1 MQISAVNKFS
11 LIDYPGKSSAIVF
24 TPWCNFRCPFCHN
37 SEFVLPEKLK
47 DIYKSL
53 IPEEAVFN
61 FLETRKWLLEGVSIC
76 WGEPSM
82 QKDLKDFCAKVK
94 SMWFLVKLD
103 TNGRAPKL
111 IKQLL
116 DEKLVDYIAMDVK
129 NEVWKF
135 RDIVWIELDENPY
148 LESIKLLLNS
158 DIDYEFR
165 TTVIKW
171 FHNKEII
178 ENIAKYISG
187 AKSYYLQN
195 YKWWNTL
202 NPNFEWQSFNETE
215 LEYLKTIASKYIK
228 NVWIRN

>member
-24 TPWCNFRCPFCHN
+24 TPGCNFRCPFCHN

-47 DIYKSL
+47 NIYKSL
-53 IPEEAVFN
+53 IPKEAVFN
-61 FLETRKWLLEGVSIC
+61 FLETRKWLLEGISIC
-76 WGEPSM
+76 WGEPSL
-82 QKDLKDFCAKVK
+82 QKDLADFCARVK

-103 TNGRAPKL
+103 TNGRDPKL
-111 IKQLL
+111 IKKLL
-116 DEKLVDYIAMDVK
+116 DEKLVDYIAMDIK
-129 NEVWKF
+129 HEIWSFDK
-135 RDIVWIELDENPY
+135 IVWVKLDEKPY
-148 LESIKLLLNS
+148 LESINILLNS

-171 FHNKEII
+171 FHNLYIV

-187 AKSYYLQN
+187 AKAYYLQN
-195 YKWWNTL
+195 YKSWNTL
-202 NPNFEWQSFNETE
+202 DSNFNWKSFPISE
-215 LEYLKTIASKYIK
+215 LEDLKRVASKYIK